1 MIQQNHLFGV
11 IKLTKNCYIDKY
23 EYAGYG
29 NGFDSKGTFLHPSG
43 GTGVNVVVFGADMS
57 SSVHANN
64 KTKKYSKTL
73 L

>member
-1 MIQQNHLFGV
+1 MIQQNYLFGV

-29 NGFDSKGTFLHPSG
+29 NGFDSKGTFLHPSD